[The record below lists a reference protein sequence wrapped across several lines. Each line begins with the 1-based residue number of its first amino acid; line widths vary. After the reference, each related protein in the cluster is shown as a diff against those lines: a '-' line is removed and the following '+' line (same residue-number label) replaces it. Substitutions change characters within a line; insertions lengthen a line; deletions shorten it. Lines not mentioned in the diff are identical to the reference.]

1 MAKTDQVIVGPSFYC
16 VSLFSTSY

>member
-1 MAKTDQVIVGPSFYC
+1 MAKTDQVIVGPSFC